1 MDIINIDTDK
11 LASKLFDELKRL
23 GHNIS
28 LKHVLEAI
36 NNVFGVPTHAS
47 RGSNSRLCCDPT
59 PQNVIVE
66 QARDMNVTKEK
77 SDSPSLSFYIVSN
90 YTLQSFVVL
99 GDTMQIKD
107 ILREAGLK
115 YNRNLKF
122 GEEKLPGW
130 FYKKDK
136 TETTKKLLEKYGK
149 VSIYKKEEF
158 DPSLISGDS
167 NKSAK
172 VVEEPSKESK
182 EKETTVTSRD
192 ETISNT
198 GHEVQLK
205 NKPLKE
211 IKQIAQELNINV
223 RGTKQDLV
231 KRIEE
236 AKSKVLPVK
245 NKFDNFMLPDDKH
258 KFVWEMDDNN
268 KYVVV
273 AIENDEGDYLLLEES
288 DIKILEELDYP
299 FDQTKYADDGGGDSE
314 DKEEECS
321 DSDPNFVGVG
331 AAFGRDSDCQ
341 DSTDEDV

>member
-11 LASKLFDELKRL
+11 LASKLSDELKRL

-36 NNVFGVPTHAS
+36 NNVFGVPTHAK
-47 RGSNSRLCCDPT
+47 RGSNSRLCRDPT

-66 QARDMNVTKEK
+66 QARDMNATKEQT
-77 SDSPSLSFYIVSN
+77 DSPSLSFYIVSN

-107 ILREAGLK
+107 ILKEAGLK

-130 FYKKDK
+130 FSKKDK
-136 TETTKKLLEKYGK
+136 TETTKKLLEKYGN

-158 DPSLISGDS
+158 DPSLVSSEKKDKDNIQPE
-167 NKSAK
+167 KSIESTEVK
-172 VVEEPSKESK
+172 VSARVGAE
-182 EKETTVTSRD
+182 RR
-192 ETISNT
+192 NL
-198 GHEVQLK
+198 LK
-205 NKPLKE
+205 DKPLKE
-211 IKQIAQELNINV
+211 IKQLAQELNINV
-223 RGTKQDLV
+223 RGTKQDLI

-236 AKSKVLPVK
+236 AQTKVRPLPVR

-258 KFVWEMDDNN
+258 KFVWELDDTN

-288 DIKILEELDYP
+288 DVKILEELEYP
-299 FDQTKYADDGGGDSE
+299 FDQTKYADDGSE
-314 DKEEECS
+314 DKEDTSSAGEDAKEKSESEDAQTEFS
-321 DSDPNFVGVG
+321 D
-331 AAFGRDSDCQ
+331 
-341 DSTDEDV
+341 